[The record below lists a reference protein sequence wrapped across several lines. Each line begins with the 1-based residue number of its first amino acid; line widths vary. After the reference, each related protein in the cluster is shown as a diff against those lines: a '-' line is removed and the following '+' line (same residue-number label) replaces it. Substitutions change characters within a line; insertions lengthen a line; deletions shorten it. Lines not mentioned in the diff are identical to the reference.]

1 MKDLDEFDE
10 AALRE
15 GAEDFAGSSP
25 SPSGR
30 GSFADSCF
38 CRLGEH
44 WVLYHPL
51 EDRLLVLNGTAKI
64 VWDLL
69 DQGWRAPD
77 IASQFAR
84 QFGIAEEQAA
94 HDVGLVLAD
103 LSHGRPSAEHNRA
116 RPGLWG
122 DGPVSPDTRQDGPAD
137 CGAFR
142 FGQHRIRVLSS
153 VAGLDSA
160 FFLRFRHR
168 ALANGSD
175 ELEISPDGGGYRLT
189 FCGEIVAEVQAIGQ
203 IAARLIDLLLSLEH
217 RGKPMLAFCHA
228 AAVSRAG
235 RSLLMPGSS
244 GTGKSTLTA
253 FLVANGFA
261 YLGDDLVAI
270 GSEGMALLPLPT
282 SLSIK
287 AGSWPILESL
297 YPVLPDLATL
307 HRYGRSIRY
316 LEPRGHYAALEAAN
330 APAAIVFPAYCE
342 GAATSLQAL
351 PPVETMIRLLG
362 AHARLSH
369 PGSAAKLAELIHFVE
384 RTPAYQLS
392 YGDLPSAMSAIE
404 NLLAADVAASQA
416 T

>member
-1 MKDLDEFDE
+1 VKDLDEFDE

-142 FGQHRIRVLSS
+142 FG
-153 VAGLDSA
+153 
-160 FFLRFRHR
+160 
-168 ALANGSD
+168 
-175 ELEISPDGGGYRLT
+175 
-189 FCGEIVAEVQAIGQ
+189 
-203 IAARLIDLLLSLEH
+203 
-217 RGKPMLAFCHA
+217 
-228 AAVSRAG
+228 
-235 RSLLMPGSS
+235 
-244 GTGKSTLTA
+244 
-253 FLVANGFA
+253 
-261 YLGDDLVAI
+261 
-270 GSEGMALLPLPT
+270 
-282 SLSIK
+282 
-287 AGSWPILESL
+287 
-297 YPVLPDLATL
+297 
-307 HRYGRSIRY
+307 
-316 LEPRGHYAALEAAN
+316 
-330 APAAIVFPAYCE
+330 
-342 GAATSLQAL
+342 
-351 PPVETMIRLLG
+351 
-362 AHARLSH
+362 
-369 PGSAAKLAELIHFVE
+369 
-384 RTPAYQLS
+384 
-392 YGDLPSAMSAIE
+392 
-404 NLLAADVAASQA
+404 
-416 T
+416 